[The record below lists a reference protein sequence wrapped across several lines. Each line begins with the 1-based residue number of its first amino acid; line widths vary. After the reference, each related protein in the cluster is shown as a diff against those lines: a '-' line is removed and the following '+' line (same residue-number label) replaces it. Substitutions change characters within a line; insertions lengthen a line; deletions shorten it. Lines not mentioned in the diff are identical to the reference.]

1 MRNSVDLGELI
12 PFMMWYFLTNI
23 VMHNLN
29 KGQRS
34 QDIMAKRNE
43 GKQMI
48 VRY

>member
-12 PFMMWYFLTNI
+12 PFMMWQFLMNI
-23 VMHNLN
+23 VAHNLN

-34 QDIMAKRNE
+34 QDITAKRNE